1 MKKSYKLFKPRTVF
15 LLCLPLLLAWP
26 VEAAHVI
33 LTDGR
38 RMEGSAIRARANG
51 DVILTTPRGDLTFTR
66 GQYTEAWAPRPREI
80 EQARQQLQAGNHEQ
94 VISTLE
100 GVVSQFRNLGW
111 DNEALILIGR
121 AQTNLGQYSSA
132 MSSFQ
137 RLFQNAPNRREDSNV
152 RWAFYRSML
161 GSGELDRLERNLNEL
176 ISDGERVDAARA
188 QVMRGDIKMQRGLA
202 EAAVLDY
209 LRTVVLFS
217 AQREVQAE
225 ALYKAGVA
233 LESMRDDRANQM
245 FRKVINEYGQ
255 SSFARQARERLG
267 S

>member
-1 MKKSYKLFKPRTVF
+1 MKKSYKLIKPRTVF

-51 DVILTTPRGDLTFTR
+51 DIILTTPRGDLTFTR

-80 EQARQQLQAGNHEQ
+80 DQARQQLQAGNNEQ
-94 VISTLE
+94 VISILE
-100 GVVSQFRNLGW
+100 GVISQFRNLGW

-121 AQTNLGQYSSA
+121 AQNNLGQYSSA

-188 QVMRGDIKMQRGLA
+188 QAMRGDIKMQRGLA

-217 AQREVQAE
+217 AQRDVQAE

-255 SSFARQARERLG
+255 SPFARQAHERLG